1 METRR
6 VHREARARAFVSEL
20 PLILAVDEDSEALE
34 RITGELQR
42 YARDYR
48 VVCGPSTEAALK
60 QLESMRERDAA
71 VAVVLSARGTQKL
84 KGEELLLRVHELHP
98 HAKRALLIPWGGWA
112 DAETA
117 DAIRT
122 AMALGYIDYYALKP
136 FSTPDE
142 LFHRLVSEFL
152 HEWRRA
158 NAPGRREITVIAD
171 PWSPGGYELRNLLA
185 RNGVP
190 HAFHT
195 FDSDEGAEF
204 LRGCGNEGANVPVVV
219 LPDGSALVDPKPED
233 LAQHGTRMITELD
246 DPDPFDVVVVGAGPA
261 GLAAAVYASS
271 EGLRALVVERE
282 SIGGQAGSSTRIRNY
297 LGFSRGLSGAE
308 LAQRAYQQAWVFG
321 TTFLLTRHVTGIRS
335 QVGVHLVSISGGTE
349 VEARSVVL
357 GMGVSYRKLEI
368 PALEALEG
376 AGVFYGSSPSEA
388 RQFTGSNVF
397 VVGGA
402 NSAGQAAVHLS
413 RYAARVNLVVRGQS
427 LAASMSQY
435 LLEEV
440 TGKENIEVRLSTEV
454 VDAGGDG
461 RLENL
466 TLRDE
471 SGVTTEPAD
480 ALFILIGAQPRT
492 EWLPADVERD
502 ARGFVVTGPDF
513 GTTVP
518 GVFAIGDVRAGSVK
532 RVASAVGEGS
542 VVIQRVHQYLEAAA
556 SLV

>member
-1 METRR
+1 M
-6 VHREARARAFVSEL
+6 SEL
-20 PLILAVDEDSEALE
+20 PLILAVDEDPEALE

-42 YARDYR
+42 YVRDYR
-48 VVCGPSTEAALK
+48 VVCGPSTTAALK
-60 QLESMRERDAA
+60 QLESMRERGAA
-71 VAVVLSARGTQKL
+71 VAIVLVARGTQEL
-84 KGEELLLRVHELHP
+84 KGEDLLTRVHELHP

-112 DAETA
+112 NEETA

-122 AMALGYIDYYALKP
+122 AMALGHIDYYALKP
-136 FSTPDE
+136 WSVPDE
-142 LFHRLVSEFL
+142 LFHRLVSELL

-171 PWSPGGYELRNLLA
+171 PWSPSGYELRNLLA

-190 HAFHT
+190 HAFHAL
-195 FDSDEGAEF
+195 DSDEGRQF
-204 LRGCGNEGANVPVVV
+204 LAFCGNEGALVPVVL
-219 LPDGSALVDPKPED
+219 LPDGTALVDPEPAD
-233 LAQHGTRMITELD
+233 LAQHGTRMTTELD
-246 DPDPFDVVVVGAGPA
+246 DPGAFDVVVVGAGPA

-282 SIGGQAGSSTRIRNY
+282 SIGGQAGSSARIRNY
-297 LGFSRGLSGAE
+297 LGFARGVSGAE

-321 TTFLLTRHVTGIRS
+321 TTFLLTRDVTGLRPEGTGH
-335 QVGVHLVSISGGTE
+335 VVTISGGTE

-357 GMGVSYRKLEI
+357 AMGVSYRRLEI
-368 PALEALEG
+368 PALAALEG

-388 RQFTGSNVF
+388 RQFTGARVF

-413 RYAARVNLVVRGQS
+413 RYAAKVTLVVRGPS
-427 LAASMSQY
+427 LAATMSQY
-435 LLEEV
+435 LLEEID
-440 TGKENIEVRLSTEV
+440 GKENVDVRLSTQI
-454 VDAGGDG
+454 VDAAGDG
-461 RLENL
+461 RLESL
-466 TLRDE
+466 ALRDE
-471 SGVTTEPAD
+471 SGSTTEAAD
-480 ALFILIGAQPRT
+480 ALFILIGAQART

-502 ARGFVVTGPDF
+502 ARGFLVTGSDY

-542 VVIQRVHQYLEAAA
+542 VVIQRVHSYLESTA
-556 SLV
+556 SLDARVS